1 MGFSNSG
8 RRPEPTAL
16 KMLRGNPGRRPL
28 NMEEPHTPP
37 ADPSM
42 DTPPP
47 EITADERAAAEWA
60 RVVPMLRM
68 SGLISQSERA
78 ALITLCQ
85 QWSRYLAAHE
95 QVRELGMVIETG
107 AHGRLVP
114 NPYLGVADGALSHC
128 HKLWHELGLTASGR
142 ARATKL
148 QPTPADAKSSKWA
161 GLLK

>member
-1 MGFSNSG
+1 
-8 RRPEPTAL
+8 
-16 KMLRGNPGRRPL
+16 
-28 NMEEPHTPP
+28 
-37 ADPSM
+37 
-42 DTPPP
+42 
-47 EITADERAAAEWA
+47 
-60 RVVPMLRM
+60 
-68 SGLISQSERA
+68 
-78 ALITLCQ
+78 LCQ